1 MRTTRT
7 IVAISSVAVLII
19 SGVAQSSAVAAGN
32 SSLGF
37 DPAIYLSAP
46 VPGGAII
53 GGSSSVIGDV
63 SGDGLADLV
72 VTSDAVTA
80 SYSDELVV
88 YKQTAAHGLSQGR
101 VYPLPAEKVTTDRD
115 QAFLTDM
122 NGDGRADV
130 VVAVSAGVE
139 VLLQGA
145 HGSLHPP
152 VRFSISGGG
161 FETVADLDGDGHPDV
176 VAIVPSTNG
185 SGLAFQVFWGTTATT
200 FTPGQLVNL
209 PVPTGTSI
217 PTSVRVGDL
226 NGDHWPDVVVTGGS
240 FWTSIQSARR
250 NFSIPTKTYQVVD
263 AYGPMSSSGA
273 DVGDVNGDG
282 RADVVLSAS
291 TGAVDIFYGQ
301 ANGSLLP
308 VRLVYGC
315 VNPTGVAI
323 GDLNGD
329 GRNDIAVMSDGFN
342 SISTIIQQPT
352 GSLATA
358 LHPVPVQYP
367 QFEQFGMSIGDVN
380 DDGLKDLALVGSYQ
394 AVVHQTN
401 PPPAPQLVGGSIDLA
416 APASARAG
424 VAFTVTGQA
433 FYQPGMVASPTAQPF
448 TGQTLTLQKASTSN
462 GPWTDVAHPLTDNM
476 GNFAAAITLTTSAYI
491 RVTYPGSPTMY
502 PMIAPSHSVKIT

>member
-1 MRTTRT
+1 M
-7 IVAISSVAVLII
+7 VISSVAVLAIA
-19 SGVAQSSAVAAGN
+19 GVAQPSAVAAA
-32 SSLGF
+32 SSGLGF
-37 DPAIYLSAP
+37 DPAIYLSTP

-63 SGDGLADLV
+63 SGDGSADLV
-72 VTSDAVTA
+72 VTSAAVTA
-80 SYSDELVV
+80 NYSDELVV
-88 YKQTAAHGLSQGR
+88 YKQTTAHGLSQGR

-115 QAFLTDM
+115 QAFLADM

-139 VLLQGA
+139 ILLQGT

-152 VRFSISGGG
+152 VRFAIPGGG

-176 VAIVPSTNG
+176 VAVVPSTNG

-200 FTPGQLVNL
+200 FTAGQLVNL
-209 PVPTGTSI
+209 PVPTGNSI

-226 NGDHWPDVVVTGGS
+226 NGDHRPDIVVTGGS
-240 FWTSIQSARR
+240 FWTSIQTAKRT
-250 NFSIPTKTYQVVD
+250 FSIPTATYQVVD
-263 AYGPMSSSGA
+263 AYGLAGSSGA

-291 TGAVDIFYGQ
+291 TGEIDIFYGQ
-301 ANGSLLP
+301 TDGSLSP
-308 VRLVYGC
+308 VRLVYGL
-315 VNPTGVAI
+315 VNPTGVTI

-358 LHPVPVQYP
+358 AHPVPVQYP

-380 DDGLKDLALVGSYQ
+380 GDRLADLALVGSYQ

-401 PPPAPQLVGGSIDLA
+401 PRPAPQLVGGSISLS
-416 APASARAG
+416 APATAHAG
-424 VAFTVTGQA
+424 VTFTVTGQA

-448 TGQTLTLQKASTSN
+448 TGQPVTLQTAPTGN
-462 GPWTDVAHPLTDNM
+462 GPWTSVAAAVTDNM
-476 GNFAAAITLTTSAYI
+476 GNFAAAITLTTTKYVRVAYA
-491 RVTYPGSPTMY
+491 GSPTMY
-502 PMIAPSHSVKIT
+502 PMSSPSHSVKIT